1 MVPKSL
7 CLQAFCHGN
16 WNRTL
21 DRQWGSVWQFL
32 HPRDVTQWGWSTSA
46 TWNTLRRHPT
56 YTTPD
61 MAHWTGSA
69 LRELYF
75 SLLSGPGTCDC
86 HTATSPP
93 LAGTHQMPSWRR
105 TRLESAERAT
115 PPFIDGP

>member
-1 MVPKSL
+1 MVPKGL
-7 CLQAFCHGN
+7 CLKAFCHGN

-32 HPRDVTQWGWSTSA
+32 HPRDITHWGWSTSA

-61 MAHWTGSA
+61 MANWTGSA

-75 SLLSGPGTCDC
+75 ALLSGPGTCEC

-93 LAGTHQMPSWRR
+93 PWLGPTRRPAGGGHVWNLQNMPF
-105 TRLESAERAT
+105 
-115 PPFIDGP
+115 PPL